1 MSRVTEAVELF
12 REGAACSQAILSV
25 YGPMFGLEET
35 TAMRVAAGFAGGM
48 RAGDTCGAVTGAFMV
63 LGLQHGSEDCG
74 TGAGRQAVYQAVI
87 EFSARFRDRN
97 RTLLCRE
104 LLGCDV
110 GTPEGAMQAREQD
123 LFRTVCPKM
132 VQDAAEIL
140 EEMMRESEAART
152 AESG

>member
-63 LGLQHGSEDCG
+63 LGLQHGSEFTVGSPGGSTQPLSGKLAHHRVLVLQHLDQ
-74 TGAGRQAVYQAVI
+74 R
-87 EFSARFRDRN
+87 RDDAFQR
-97 RTLLCRE
+97 
-104 LLGCDV
+104 
-110 GTPEGAMQAREQD
+110 
-123 LFRTVCPKM
+123 RTVLDLLRDLPQCLRGIHAHRP
-132 VQDAAEIL
+132 
-140 EEMMRESEAART
+140 
-152 AESG
+152 